1 MAASIARGL
10 ERIKEDLGRWVSQE
24 RIAAICREAGYTW
37 RTRTLDPATT
47 LHVFIQQ
54 VLHGNTA
61 MTHLRHLSGL
71 GFSASAYCQARQRL
85 PLAVVQR
92 VVREVADGAMRQ
104 TGEPVG
110 TWMEHRTFLVDGSSC
125 SMSDTPELRQAFGV
139 PGGQKPGCGFPVAKL
154 MGRYDARTGLLLEPM
169 MRPLRTHEMSA
180 VGHVHAGLQ
189 TGDLLV
195 ADRGLSSYAHVAMA
209 QRGGIHGVFR
219 AHQRYEGVWGSSR
232 RRPRKRS
239 GSNKRRR
246 VKKRRGRRMQARVI
260 RALGKDDYLVEW
272 VKPKKKPDW
281 MDAADYQRLPE
292 RVQVRELRYRVRDPG
307 CRTRVVILVT
317 TLVDPIRYPKRKLV
331 ALYRIRW
338 RVEQYLRDLKQTL
351 RMDVLRGQTEDIVRK
366 ELAVYALVYNL
377 IRLVIHRASRK
388 QRITATRVSF
398 VDAVRWLQ
406 TASPGEPVPRLLVN
420 PRRPGRHAPRVVKR
434 RPKQYPRMTKP
445 RHQHKETRS
454 PWRQTG

>member
-1 MAASIARGL
+1 MASSVAPGL
-10 ERIKEDLGRWVSQE
+10 ERIKEDLGRWIPQE
-24 RIAAICREAGYTW
+24 RIETICEEVGHTW
-37 RTRTLDPATT
+37 RRRTLDPATT
-47 LHVFIQQ
+47 LHVFVQQ
-54 VLHGNTA
+54 VLYGNTA

-71 GFSASAYCQARQRL
+71 RFSASAYCQARHRL
-85 PLAVVQR
+85 PLAAVQR

-104 TGEPVG
+104 TEEPAG
-110 TWMEHRTFLVDGSSC
+110 MWRGHRTFLVDGSSC
-125 SMSDTPELRQAFGV
+125 SMSDTPELRKAFGV
-139 PGGQKPGCGFPVAKL
+139 PPGQKAGCGFPVAKL
-154 MGRYDARTGLLLEPM
+154 MGRYDASTGLLLEPV
-169 MRPLRTHEMSA
+169 MRPLRTHDISA
-180 VGHVHAGLQ
+180 VAQVHGGVHP
-189 TGDLLV
+189 GDLLV
-195 ADRGLSSYAHVAMA
+195 ADRGLSSYAHVAMVQSA
-209 QRGGIHGVFR
+209 GIHGVFR
-219 AHQRYEGVWGSSR
+219 AHQRYEGVWGSAR

-239 GSNKRRR
+239 GSKTRRR
-246 VKKRRGRRMQARVI
+246 VKTRFGRRMQARVI
-260 RALGKDDYLVEW
+260 RRLGPDDYLVEW

-281 MDAADYQRLPE
+281 MDAADYERLPE

-317 TLVDPIRYPKRKLV
+317 TLVDPIRYPKRKRV
-331 ALYRIRW
+331 AVYRIRW

-377 IRLVIHRASRK
+377 IRLVMHRASRT

-420 PRRPGRHAPRVVKR
+420 PRRRGRHAPRVVKR

-445 RHQHKETRS
+445 RDQYKETRS
-454 PWRQTG
+454 PWRKTG